1 MLKTVIKKGSYHDSV
16 ILMLL
21 TNQISTIEG
30 VNKVSI
36 MMGTPANKDIYEQ
49 SGLATPEL
57 AEAGANDLVIVADV
71 DNEGLLGTIENEMEE
86 FFKKQSTVSKGE
98 KAAESVKSWDKA
110 LEKMPE
116 ANLAVISIPGEY
128 AALEADRALDEG
140 LNVFMFSDNV
150 SIEDEK
156 ALKTKA
162 HEKGLAVMGPDCGTG
177 IIQGVPIAFTNNV
190 EKGSIGIIGAS
201 GTGIQELTT
210 IIDRL
215 GEGVTNAIGIG
226 GRDLNASIGGITMLD
241 MIDAMEED
249 DSVKVVI
256 IVSKPPAKEVR
267 DRISERL
274 ASFSK
279 PVVTLFVGEK
289 PKYHEENFYHTYT
302 LDEAA
307 RLAVSLVRG
316 QKVPEATVDV
326 DKSQFFKA
334 EENKTIKAY
343 YSGGTLANEAAM
355 LIKDALDVKEPPVD
369 IDGYMLQLDGN
380 VVVDL
385 GDDAYTKGKP
395 HPMIDPEKRIEC
407 MESAVD
413 DESTGVILLDIMLG
427 YGSHEDM
434 AGALLPSI
442 LRLRKKA
449 EDAGRKVFFVATVCG
464 TRKDYQG
471 YDEAVK
477 KLQDAGVIVCENN
490 KLACRTAIQAIGRDF
505 SEPEKE
511 IRKKEISKKED
522 TTGSTGENKN
532 GETDVDSTKNGKQKV
547 SQQIKA
553 LLSEKPRIINIGLK
567 SFAEVAKEFGCGVIQ
582 YDWMP
587 PAGGKVELIKTLNFL
602 RNYDGIDEA
611 NQRVIAKVVA
621 SQPVLK
627 DNVRAKEVIPELCE
641 GKVILHA
648 GPPIAYENMPDPV
661 QGSCVGAV
669 LFEEWAQTE
678 EEARKLLESGEV
690 KFIPCHHVNAVG
702 PMGGITSPNMPVFVV
717 ENETDGNKAYCT
729 MNEGIGKVLRF
740 GAYSEEVVNRLRW
753 MRDVLGPI
761 LGRVLRDMENGL
773 ALNPLIA
780 KAVAMGD
787 EFHQRNIAASL
798 AFLKEVAPAITALDM
813 NEKDKYD
820 VIKFLSDTDQFFLN
834 IMMATAKAVMDGAR
848 TIQKGTIVTAM
859 CRNGYEFGIRIA
871 GMGDTWFTGPV
882 NTPQGLYFTGY
893 DGEDACPDM
902 GDSAIT
908 ETFGVGG
915 MAMIAAPAVTRFV
928 GAGGY
933 EDALRTSN
941 EMAEI
946 TIDHNPNFIVPTWN
960 FQGICLGIDARLVV
974 EKGITPVINTGIA
987 HKIAGYG
994 QIGAGTV
1001 HPPIECFEKAITA
1014 YAKKLGFEA

>member
-36 MMGTPANKDIYEQ
+36 MMGTPANKDIYRQ

-57 AEAGANDLVIVADV
+57 EEAGANDLVIVADV
-71 DNEGLLGTIENEMEE
+71 DNESLLGTIENEMEE
-86 FFKKQSTVSKGE
+86 FFKKQSTVSDGKKE
-98 KAAESVKSWDKA
+98 AESVKSWDKA
-110 LEKMPE
+110 LEKLPD
-116 ANLAVISIPGEY
+116 ANLAVISIPGAY

-156 ALKTKA
+156 ALKLKA

-226 GRDLNASIGGITMLD
+226 GRDLNESVGGITMLD
-241 MIDAMEED
+241 MINAMEAD
-249 DSVKVVI
+249 NSVKVVI
-256 IVSKPPAKEVR
+256 IVSKPPAKKVR

-274 ASFSK
+274 ATFTK
-279 PVVTLFVGEK
+279 PVVTLFIGEK
-289 PKYHEENFYHTYT
+289 PEYHEENFYHTYT

-307 RLAVSLVRG
+307 RLAVSLVKG
-316 QKVPEATVDV
+316 EKIPEAVADV

-355 LIKDALDVKEPPVD
+355 LIKDAMDVKTPPVD
-369 IDGYMLQLDGN
+369 IDGYMLQLNGN

-395 HPMIDPEKRIEC
+395 HPMIDPAKRIEC

-442 LRLRKKA
+442 LHLRKKA

-505 SEPEKE
+505 AEPEKE
-511 IRKKEISKKED
+511 IRAKESNAEKKK
-522 TTGSTGENKN
+522 TGSRE
-532 GETDVDSTKNGKQKV
+532 EERQPKV
-547 SQQIKA
+547 SEKLKE

-567 SFAEVAKEFGCGVIQ
+567 SFSEVVKEFGCEVVQ

-753 MRDVLGPI
+753 MRDVLGPT

-773 ALNPLIA
+773 AMNPLIA

-813 NEKDKYD
+813 KESDKYD

-848 TIQKGTIVTAM
+848 TIQEGTIVTAM

-1001 HPPIECFEKAITA
+1001 HPPMECFEKAITA
-1014 YAKKLGFEA
+1014 YAKKLGYQE

>member
-71 DNEGLLGTIENEMEE
+71 DDEALLGTIENEMEE
-86 FFKKQSTVSKGE
+86 FFKKQSTVSNGE

-110 LEKMPE
+110 LEKLPE

-267 DRISERL
+267 DTISERL

-289 PKYHEENFYHTYT
+289 PEYHEENFYHTYT

-380 VVVDL
+380 VV
-385 GDDAYTKGKP
+385 AYTKGKP

-413 DESTGVILLDIMLG
+413 DESTGAILLDIMLG

-511 IRKKEISKKED
+511 IRKKE
-522 TTGSTGENKN
+522 STGESKN
-532 GETDVDSTKNGKQKV
+532 GEAGADFTKNGKQKV
-547 SQQIKA
+547 SQQLRV

-567 SFAEVAKEFGCGVIQ
+567 SFAEVVKEFGCEVVQ

-587 PAGGKVELIKTLNFL
+587 PAGGKIELIKTLNFL

-611 NQRVIAKVVA
+611 NQRVIAKVVG
-621 SQPVLK
+621 SQPVLR
-627 DNVRAKEVIPELCE
+627 DNVRA
-641 GKVILHA
+641 
-648 GPPIAYENMPDPV
+648 
-661 QGSCVGAV
+661 
-669 LFEEWAQTE
+669 
-678 EEARKLLESGEV
+678 
-690 KFIPCHHVNAVG
+690 
-702 PMGGITSPNMPVFVV
+702 
-717 ENETDGNKAYCT
+717 
-729 MNEGIGKVLRF
+729 
-740 GAYSEEVVNRLRW
+740 
-753 MRDVLGPI
+753 
-761 LGRVLRDMENGL
+761 
-773 ALNPLIA
+773 
-780 KAVAMGD
+780 
-787 EFHQRNIAASL
+787 
-798 AFLKEVAPAITALDM
+798 
-813 NEKDKYD
+813 
-820 VIKFLSDTDQFFLN
+820 
-834 IMMATAKAVMDGAR
+834 
-848 TIQKGTIVTAM
+848 
-859 CRNGYEFGIRIA
+859 
-871 GMGDTWFTGPV
+871 
-882 NTPQGLYFTGY
+882 
-893 DGEDACPDM
+893 
-902 GDSAIT
+902 
-908 ETFGVGG
+908 
-915 MAMIAAPAVTRFV
+915 
-928 GAGGY
+928 
-933 EDALRTSN
+933 
-941 EMAEI
+941 
-946 TIDHNPNFIVPTWN
+946 
-960 FQGICLGIDARLVV
+960 
-974 EKGITPVINTGIA
+974 
-987 HKIAGYG
+987 
-994 QIGAGTV
+994 
-1001 HPPIECFEKAITA
+1001 
-1014 YAKKLGFEA
+1014 